1 PGTSGRRSGRI
12 HSRRRFF
19 RRRCSR
25 ANALAAKW
33 GGRVVNDHVNL
44 DGETACLVQA
54 QPTKPALQP
63 VEGLVA
69 IHAGNLYLMTGGVT
83 LGHSCDAE
91 FETIRQSWRWIPI
104 GAPEKEGHKP

>member
-1 PGTSGRRSGRI
+1 IQAGKGRGDTVAT
-12 HSRRRFF
+12 
-19 RRRCSR
+19 

-54 QPTKPALQP
+54 KPTKPALQP

-69 IHAGNLYLMTGGVT
+69 MHDGNLYLVTGGVT
-83 LGHSCDAE
+83 PGHSCDAE
-91 FETIRQSWRWIPI
+91 FEAIRQSWKWIPL
-104 GAPEKEGHKP
+104 GSAVPASQKP